1 MSYIFCVEVLRKP
14 LRKRY
19 RYTHRPT
26 LSRRRSTLCIF
37 LSLIE
42 ISQVS
47 AHKREHN
54 DYRPLYFVK
63 AYDSA
68 PPKGWMCSARW
79 HLPVLPVP
87 PCGGIVCTQSRHKF
101 TKHFNNNKI
110 YIHFLHFG
118 LRSEGGDAGA
128 EKGGCMDG
136 ASSTHG
142 RGSVDAW
149 TRLRRRMDERGSVRG
164 GRRGLFKGVVRKS
177 ADMLV
182 FSRAYS

>member
-1 MSYIFCVEVLRKP
+1 MRTKKARDRGMSYIFCVEVLRKP

-68 PPKGWMCSARW
+68 PPKGGMCSARW
-79 HLPVLPVP
+79 RLPVLPVP
-87 PCGGIVCTQSRHKF
+87 PCRGIVCTQSRHEF
-101 TKHFNNNKI
+101 TKHFDNNQIN
-110 YIHFLHFG
+110 IHFLHFG
-118 LRSEGGDAGA
+118 PRSEGGDAGVGKEGA
-128 EKGGCMDG
+128 WTGLRRCMD
-136 ASSTHG
+136 A
-142 RGSVDAW
+142 
-149 TRLRRRMDERGSVRG
+149 LERERN
-164 GRRGLFKGVVRKS
+164 K
-177 ADMLV
+177 
-182 FSRAYS
+182 